1 MSDNM
6 VYGNLGNSGLKLSC
20 VGLGSWLT
28 YGTEVDAD
36 TTTQCV
42 RAALEAGINFI
53 DTADIYALG
62 AAETVLGQVLSKL
75 FGSKSDAVRR
85 EDLVIATKVFW
96 PMSDNVNDRGLSR
109 KHLFES
115 VHNSM
120 RRLQI
125 DYIDLYQCHRY
136 DVDTPIEEIV
146 RAMDD
151 LIRQG
156 KVLYWGTSCW
166 TAAQITDAV
175 RTARALGAH
184 PPISNQPPYNMID
197 RHIEVDI
204 LSRSAS
210 EGVSQVVFSPLGQG
224 LLTGKYTSQKAPSGT
239 RAANERLGRF
249 LRPTLTDENLQRVA
263 QLGTLAKELDMP
275 LAQLALAW
283 CLRQSNVTSVIIGAT
298 KPEQV
303 TQNAGAATRRLSAE
317 VIDRIEA
324 ILANKPVVQ
333 DY

>member
-1 MSDNM
+1 MSDTM
-6 VYGNLGNSGLKLSC
+6 TYAKLGRSGLTLSR

-28 YGTEVDAD
+28 YGTDVDGA
-36 TTTQCV
+36 TTKQCV
-42 RAALEAGINFI
+42 RAALDAGINFI

-62 AAETVLGQVLSKL
+62 AAETALGQVLADLRNASAD
-75 FGSKSDAVRR
+75 SVRR
-85 EDLVIATKVFW
+85 QDLVIATKAFW
-96 PMSDNVNDRGLSR
+96 PMTDNVNDRGLSR

-115 VHNSM
+115 AHNSLE
-120 RRLQI
+120 RLQI

-136 DVDTPIEEIV
+136 DPETPVEEIV

-156 KVLYWGTSCW
+156 KVLYWGVSCW
-166 TAAQITDAV
+166 SAAQITDAV

-204 LSRSAS
+204 LSTSAQ
-210 EGVSQVVFSPLGQG
+210 EGLSQVVFSPLAQG
-224 LLTGKYTSQKAPSGT
+224 LLTGKYTSKQAPAGT

-249 LRPTLTDENLQRVA
+249 LRPTLTDDNLHKVKK
-263 QLGTLAKELDMP
+263 LGALAAEVDMP
-275 LAQLALAW
+275 LSQLALAW

-298 KPEQV
+298 RPEQV
-303 TQNAGAATRRLSAE
+303 TENAGAAMRVLSKE
-317 VIDRIEA
+317 TLDRIEE
-324 ILANKPVVQ
+324 ILGNGPAGL